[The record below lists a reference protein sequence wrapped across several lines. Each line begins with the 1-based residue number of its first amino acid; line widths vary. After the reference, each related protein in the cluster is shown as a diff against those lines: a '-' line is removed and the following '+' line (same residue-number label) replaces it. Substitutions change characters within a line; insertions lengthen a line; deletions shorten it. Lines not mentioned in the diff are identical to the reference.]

1 MFNIGLDIGTSF
13 VKVALT
19 EINSGKAI
27 DLISYPEKEQDI
39 ISIKNGWAEQDPNV
53 WWQNSCEAIRL
64 LINRNN
70 INPVNIK
77 GVGVSYQMHGLVMV
91 DSSGKCLRNSIIW
104 CDDRAVDIGKKA
116 YYDLGNQFCVEN
128 LLNSPANFTASK
140 LKWIKDNE
148 SELFSKIYKIM
159 LPGDYIAYKLSG
171 KINTTKSGLSEG
183 IFWDYKKDKISTE
196 LLNYYGIKESIFPEI
211 VPSFGYQC
219 CVDEKG
225 ANDTGL
231 TPNTPI
237 NYRAGDQPNN
247 ALSLNV
253 LTPGQIAATAGT
265 SGVIYAVSSNI
276 LTSESERINNFI
288 HVSNDDNLIIG
299 KLLCINGAGI
309 QYSKL
314 KNDLNI
320 ESYDEMNEM
329 SNIPPVGSSNLI
341 YLPFG
346 NGSER
351 MLNNKNIGSKLINFD
366 QNVHED
372 SFVIRSTLEGIAFA
386 FVYGMQILIKDGVKP
401 VNIRAGNDNLFRSNV
416 FGETIATLLNLNI
429 EIYETT
435 GAIGA
440 SRAVDLHLG
449 DFDKFGN
456 NIIEND
462 FLKNYYPQKNK
473 FDYLNAYNL
482 WLKELKL
489 TLK

>member
-1 MFNIGLDIGTSF
+1 
-13 VKVALT
+13 
-19 EINSGKAI
+19 
-27 DLISYPEKEQDI
+27 
-39 ISIKNGWAEQDPNV
+39 
-53 WWQNSCEAIRL
+53 
-64 LINRNN
+64 
-70 INPVNIK
+70 
-77 GVGVSYQMHGLVMV
+77 
-91 DSSGKCLRNSIIW
+91 
-104 CDDRAVDIGKKA
+104 
-116 YYDLGNQFCVEN
+116 
-128 LLNSPANFTASK
+128 
-140 LKWIKDNE
+140 
-148 SELFSKIYKIM
+148 M

-265 SGVIYAVSSNI
+265 SGVIYAVSSNL

-314 KNDLNI
+314 KKDLNI
-320 ESYDEMNEM
+320 ESFDEMNEM

-401 VNIRAGNDNLFRSNV
+401 DNIRSGNDNLFRSNV

>member
-1 MFNIGLDIGTSF
+1 M
-13 VKVALT
+13 K
-19 EINSGKAI
+19 
-27 DLISYPEKEQDI
+27 
-39 ISIKNGWAEQDPNV
+39 
-53 WWQNSCEAIRL
+53 
-64 LINRNN
+64 
-70 INPVNIK
+70 
-77 GVGVSYQMHGLVMV
+77 
-91 DSSGKCLRNSIIW
+91 
-104 CDDRAVDIGKKA
+104 
-116 YYDLGNQFCVEN
+116 
-128 LLNSPANFTASK
+128 
-140 LKWIKDNE
+140 
-148 SELFSKIYKIM
+148 
-159 LPGDYIAYKLSG
+159 
-171 KINTTKSGLSEG
+171 
-183 IFWDYKKDKISTE
+183 
-196 LLNYYGIKESIFPEI
+196 
-211 VPSFGYQC
+211 
-219 CVDEKG
+219 KG

-265 SGVIYAVSSNI
+265 SGVIYAVSSNL

-320 ESYDEMNEM
+320 ESFDEMNEM

-401 VNIRAGNDNLFRSNV
+401 VNIRSGNDNLFRSNV